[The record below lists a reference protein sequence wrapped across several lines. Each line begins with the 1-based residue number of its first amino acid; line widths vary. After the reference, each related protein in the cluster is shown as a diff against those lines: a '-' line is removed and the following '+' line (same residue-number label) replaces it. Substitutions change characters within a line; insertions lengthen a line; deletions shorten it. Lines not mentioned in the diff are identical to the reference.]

1 MDYLNY
7 RETPVVEINH
17 PDLDRRGVQLLL
29 KREDLNHKTVSGNK
43 WWKLKYNLAEARR
56 QNKRTL
62 LTFGGA
68 YSNHIYATAATAA
81 ALGFASIGIIRGE
94 KTLPLNPTL
103 EFATRQNM
111 TLHYLSRD
119 AYRQKSE
126 PAILSALCDQ
136 FGDFYLIP
144 EGGTNSF
151 AVQGTAEFGVQ
162 LLETRFDYALL
173 AVGTGGTLAGLIR
186 GFQGQ
191 RQIIG
196 VPVFKG
202 SGYLV
207 DEIKSLGRGAEGQNY
222 DNWFLW
228 TEYHHG
234 GYAKTSP
241 ELLSFMKEINY
252 SSQVPLDHVYTG
264 KLLYAIFREIEKGT
278 FSKGTTL
285 LAIHTGGLQGAKSFC
300 DVSRLS

>member
-207 DEIKSLGRGAEGQNY
+207 DEIKSLG
-222 DNWFLW
+222 
-228 TEYHHG
+228 
-234 GYAKTSP
+234 S
-241 ELLSFMKEINY
+241 ELIEMETASFMRCMELIDKSYHVLLCVSDNSSCGNALVGRSEEDTNQFHLSREINL
-252 SSQVPLDHVYTG
+252 P
-264 KLLYAIFREIEKGT
+264 KLI
-278 FSKGTTL
+278 
-285 LAIHTGGLQGAKSFC
+285 LA
-300 DVSRLS
+300 LS